1 MSMFYRDARRMLDKR
16 LTESEHKNR
25 PLVSLYDC
33 YYKNIASHRCSGL
46 IDKWMLFETA
56 CEISS
61 GSESY
66 AILWTQL
73 NESKDERN
81 IEFGT
86 RLYAYRFRFAEV
98 IDTYDDGSVYAGP
111 IRVGIERLPETQFLS
126 AERLDVVLYDK
137 KMNVLAK
144 IAPNDWGAGNIR
156 QRIGDLA
163 NDALL
168 FCDRSGQHS
177 AVHLYMVAS
186 WSSETDPAEFHPVF
200 YEPKKRLA
208 STLYR
213 YCYVSGVIAQEA
225 LSDLSVGERFDAVP
239 VECSGGVGL
248 ARIGR
253 SYPFATLPREFSDA
267 LSHLVATGYED
278 VRLLCVHRGIV
289 PQRDGSEQSI
299 VEVRAEYGAAA
310 MENLARFRYWSR
322 LDVRLGG
329 DYETLILDKV
339 EKPYD
344 VPFGIVTVEYVA
356 VPIPHRKNPL
366 IELKVNDM
374 LVDSAKYG
382 DGSKYSDFKKH
393 VGLRSLWAKLHYDDD
408 DTPYLNIIWKLRRD
422 DE

>member
-1 MSMFYRDARRMLDKR
+1 MGMFYRDARRMLDER
-16 LTESEHKNR
+16 MAESEHKNR

-46 IDKWMLFETA
+46 IDKRMMFGTSSALP
-56 CEISS
+56 S
-61 GSESY
+61 GSECY
-66 AILWTQL
+66 AVIWSQM
-73 NESKDERN
+73 NEPKNERD

-111 IRVGIERLPETQFLS
+111 IRVGIERLPETQFLP

-144 IAPNDWGAGNIR
+144 IAPNDWEAGNIR

-163 NDALL
+163 KDALL

-177 AVHLYMVAS
+177 AVHLYLVAS
-186 WSSETDPAEFHPVF
+186 WSSETDPDEFHPGF

-213 YCYVSGVIAQEA
+213 YCYVSSVKSREA
-225 LSDLSVGERFDAVP
+225 LSDLAVGERFDAVP
-239 VECSGGVGL
+239 VSCAGGVGL

-253 SYPFATLPREFSDA
+253 SYPFATLPSEFGDA
-267 LSHLVATGYED
+267 LSHLMATGYDD
-278 VRLLCVHRGIV
+278 VRLSCVHRGIV
-289 PQRDGSEQSI
+289 PQRDGSMRSI
-299 VEVRAEYGAAA
+299 VEVQAEYGAGA
-310 MENLARFRYWSR
+310 MEKLARFRYWSR

-339 EKPYD
+339 EKPYA
-344 VPFGIVTVEYVA
+344 VPFGVVTVEYVA
-356 VPIPHRKNPL
+356 VPLPHRKNPL
-366 IELKVNDM
+366 IELRVNDM

-382 DGSKYSDFKKH
+382 DGDKYSDYKRHMNVK
-393 VGLRSLWAKLHYDDD
+393 SLWAKLHYDDE
-408 DTPYLNIIWKLRRD
+408 DTPYLNIIWKLRSD
-422 DE
+422 AE